1 VECKLKYVSC
11 WLLFACGSI
20 TFAEEQLTVDGR
32 LKRDATFVDGGKSIV
47 FGVDESDTLVRLMR
61 LNLKTKKQEPLH
73 PESPKTEYEPS
84 FSADGRFESFTL
96 CKANLAMELIIRD
109 TKTGKQVVIG
119 HKGRGGYTGSQ
130 ISPDATQVVYCFAEN
145 GPQHIWSVNIEGK
158 EKKQLTDGAGI
169 NNWPSF
175 SPDGKHILFASSR
188 TGTYEIYLMKSDGSD
203 VKQITN
209 NNKMEIRPRLSP
221 DGKRIA
227 YVTNDG
233 GDRDIFVM
241 DINGK
246 NQRRVTSNPAR
257 DDYPFWHPDGKRLV
271 YASERQ
277 GKFDLFLIDVPAEAP
292 K

>member
-1 VECKLKYVSC
+1 
-11 WLLFACGSI
+11 
-20 TFAEEQLTVDGR
+20 
-32 LKRDATFVDGGKSIV
+32 
-47 FGVDESDTLVRLMR
+47 
-61 LNLKTKKQEPLH
+61 
-73 PESPKTEYEPS
+73 
-84 FSADGRFESFTL
+84 
-96 CKANLAMELIIRD
+96 
-109 TKTGKQVVIG
+109 
-119 HKGRGGYTGSQ
+119 
-130 ISPDATQVVYCFAEN
+130 
-145 GPQHIWSVNIEGK
+145 
-158 EKKQLTDGAGI
+158 
-169 NNWPSF
+169 
-175 SPDGKHILFASSR
+175 
-188 TGTYEIYLMKSDGSD
+188 
-203 VKQITN
+203 
-209 NNKMEIRPRLSP
+209 MEIRPRLSP